1 MIERETRDEDEIRCK
16 DRNERYRDRDKD
28 ELNINKL
35 EKSYGYWPI
44 WNYVIYYIIC
54 YIIQ

>member
-35 EKSYGYWPI
+35 EKSYGYWSI